1 MVNPCQKANA
11 FIYQHIIQSLSIL
24 MRSRFRVTA
33 PVSGAHPNS
42 FGVALSLPHYL
53 PMLVS
58 SDFPINCKA
67 GSGLWLSRYRVVVL
81 TSLQHVVRT
90 GPRGQSHLALRHWAR
105 SFACGPN
112 SVTKM
117 SQLGS
122 SQPKRIR
129 KIVQTQIVQISCV
142 MFYI

>member
-1 MVNPCQKANA
+1 MVNPCQKANV
-11 FIYQHIIQSLSIL
+11 FIYQHIIKSLSIL

-33 PVSGAHPNS
+33 SMSGAQPNS
-42 FGVALSLPHYL
+42 FAVALSLPHYL

-67 GSGLWLSRYRVVVL
+67 GSGLWFSRHRVVL
-81 TSLQHVVRT
+81 TSLQHAART
-90 GPRGQSHLALRHWAR
+90 GPRGQSHLALMHWAR

-112 SVTKM
+112 SATKM

-129 KIVQTQIVQISCV
+129 KIVQSLIVQISCF
-142 MFYI
+142 MLYI